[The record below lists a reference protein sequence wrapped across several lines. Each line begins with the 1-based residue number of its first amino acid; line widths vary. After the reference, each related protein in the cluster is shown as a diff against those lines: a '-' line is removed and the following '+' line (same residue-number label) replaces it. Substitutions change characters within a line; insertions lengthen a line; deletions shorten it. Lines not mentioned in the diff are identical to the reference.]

1 MTYKETLFFIGKCLT
16 ITHEEQHKTLVEEE
30 LKSNNIDWDAV
41 VKVSTGHYVFPALYC
56 NLKRAN
62 FLHYVPQE
70 LVAYMKHIT
79 DLNRDRNQQ
88 IIEQAKEI
96 NELLLTN
103 NITPIFLKG
112 TGNLLE
118 GLYDD
123 IAERMVGDI
132 DFVFSKENYP
142 KAIEVLYNFGYSKVH
157 KTTYDYPQF
166 KHYPRLQKEN
176 KIAAVEIHKELLIEE
191 YADEFNYTSIQKDA
205 QKINTI
211 QVMSFDNQ
219 LALSIIAKQINDM
232 GFHYK
237 NISLRNAY
245 DVFLLSKKTNAQVA
259 FDKFVNLKNPLNC
272 FLATCFQ
279 VFNKPDSLRYNSTEE
294 IEAYLT
300 IFNEELNDDKLRS
313 KRHQKTERKLFIKS
327 RFAIIYKSFF
337 DKEHREWLLKRVTD
351 KSWQRE
357 KLIQFGFKKPKP
369 NS

>member
-56 NLKRAN
+56 NLKRAK

-103 NITPIFLKG
+103 NITPIFVKG

-118 GLYDD
+118 DLYDD

-132 DFVFSKENYP
+132 DLILSLENVQ
-142 KAIEVLYNFGYSKVH
+142 KTDNILRDHKYSSSSIMPSDH
-157 KTTYDYPQF
+157 R
-166 KHYPRLQKEN
+166 HLPRLTNLN

>member
-1 MTYKETLFFIGKCLT
+1 MNYKETLFFIGKCLT
-16 ITHEEQHKTLVEEE
+16 IAHENHNKILVEDA

-41 VKVSTGHYVFPALYC
+41 VKVSTSHYVFPALYC

-62 FLHYVPQE
+62 FLHYLPKD

-79 DLNRDRNQQ
+79 DLNRERNQQ

-96 NELLLTN
+96 NALLLTN

-132 DFVFSKENYP
+132 DLILSLENVK
-142 KAIEVLYNFGYSKVH
+142 KADKILRDHKYSSSSIMPSDH
-157 KTTYDYPQF
+157 R
-166 KHYPRLQKEN
+166 HLPRLTN
-176 KIAAVEIHKELLIEE
+176 RDKIAAVEIHKELLIEK

-245 DVFLLSKKTNAQVA
+245 DVFLLSKKTNTQVA
-259 FDKFVNLKNPLNC
+259 FDRFINLKNPLNC

-279 VFNKPDSLRYNSTEE
+279 VFNKPNSLQYNSTEE
-294 IEAYLT
+294 TKAYLAT
-300 IFNEELNDDKLRS
+300 FNEELNDDRLRS
-313 KRHQKTERKLFIKS
+313 IRHQKTERKLFIKS
-327 RFAIIYKSFF
+327 RLEIIYKSFF
-337 DKEHREWLLKRVTD
+337 DTEKRQWLIKRITD
-351 KSWQRE
+351 KSWRRE
-357 KLIQFGFKKPKP
+357 KLIQFGLKKPKP
-369 NS
+369 NA